1 MTLIVNCFF
10 LLSRAQQPVRKGAL
24 ETATISVP
32 TVQCEQCKDRIEKYI
47 SREDGIQMVKVD
59 YKHHTCKVTYIWDRT
74 TIENIKTAI
83 ANIGYDAGDDPAVV
97 AQVVLKAA
105 TSRTPKLRYPA
116 GPLAR
121 QLTVLKKFAPAA
133 LLDKGIRKANKL
145 TAAPK
150 PSQVPQKVR

>member
-1 MTLIVNCFF
+1 MKKILWMTLIVNSFI
-10 LLSRAQQPVRKGAL
+10 LVSRAQQPVRKGAL

-83 ANIGYDAGDDPAVV
+83 ANIGYDAGDVAADPEAY
-97 AQVVLKAA
+97 K
-105 TSRTPKLRYPA
+105 KLP
-116 GPLAR
+116 
-121 QLTVLKKFAPAA
+121 TCCKKPE
-133 LLDKGIRKANKL
+133 DGGGH
-145 TAAPK
+145 
-150 PSQVPQKVR
+150 QKN